1 MLVIPLETDS
11 ARAGRLM
18 AAAADPA
25 LHLTASDLMEIVMQ
39 EPAETP
45 SEGHAD
51 VRIVAASPEAARRV
65 AEVLPPLLRSHRAS
79 SCPAGAG
86 GGTRLELVVD
96 TTRAAEPARSWL
108 ETRCSPGEDRRR
120 E

>member
-1 MLVIPLETDS
+1 
-11 ARAGRLM
+11 
-18 AAAADPA
+18 
-25 LHLTASDLMEIVMQ
+25 MQ
-39 EPAETP
+39 QPEHTP

-51 VRIVAASPEAARRV
+51 VRIVAASPEVARRV
-65 AEVLPPLLRSHRAS
+65 AEVLRRCFAATEQRSY
-79 SCPAGAG
+79 PAGTG

-108 ETRCSPGEDRRR
+108 ETSRPPGADSRR